1 METIFMNTENSKT
14 NEPHKFVLNSSQRID
29 LRSSDKHVS
38 LKNLPIYYTWK
49 NIRKQYKNSKLK
61 IITPTWN
68 DEFELPGGSYCV
80 SDIQD
85 YLEFIIKKHETLTA
99 IPPIHVQINR
109 INNRLVFKIKE
120 EYQQELQIPETTKIF
135 GSTKKIIDKTKNG
148 ESVPS
153 LEVVKVVL
161 VRCNLVDNQHQQISE
176 VLQNF
181 TPNKYYASLLNVEPS
196 DLEFLKTYTEFDE
209 IITTFTD
216 QNGSPLETE
225 DKVDLTLLI
234 NKQK

>member
-1 METIFMNTENSKT
+1 M
-14 NEPHKFVLNSSQRID
+14 L
-29 LRSSDKHVS
+29 
-38 LKNLPIYYTWK
+38 
-49 NIRKQYKNSKLK
+49 
-61 IITPTWN
+61 
-68 DEFELPGGSYCV
+68 
-80 SDIQD
+80 
-85 YLEFIIKKHETLTA
+85 
-99 IPPIHVQINR
+99 
-109 INNRLVFKIKE
+109 
-120 EYQQELQIPETTKIF
+120 
-135 GSTKKIIDKTKNG
+135 
-148 ESVPS
+148 
-153 LEVVKVVL
+153 L

-234 NKQK
+234 NK